1 MYDEF
6 QLCPNESMR
15 QKINQA
21 ALLVE
26 NWHTLMPLKEQD
38 RSVVKKGAETAP
50 RGRQRPGDVLRII
63 YIMLNIIIMRQY
75 VLSVVVSLPRNSGDY
90 P

>member
-38 RSVVKKGAETAP
+38 RSVVKKGAESDEAFTRRVAALEVP
-50 RGRQRPGDVLRII
+50 VFMHPELAT
-63 YIMLNIIIMRQY
+63 
-75 VLSVVVSLPRNSGDY
+75 
-90 P
+90 